1 MIFATGCEQSRELF
15 DIVPVQVAES
25 EENFFVRAAMPGIDV
40 LGLEVDLCPTVLIL
54 KGKTEHRTEKR
65 EVIHSDFCT
74 REIFRRIDLP
84 SPVDPEKTTAKFRK
98 GHP

>member
-40 LGLEVDLCPTVLIL
+40 WGS
-54 KGKTEHRTEKR
+54 K
-65 EVIHSDFCT
+65 S
-74 REIFRRIDLP
+74 IFVP
-84 SPVDPEKTTAKFRK
+84 PY
-98 GHP
+98 